1 MTQTAARPAAE
12 TMAAFARR
20 LGVARS
26 TITRAAQ
33 AGRLVTR
40 PDGLVLVA
48 ESLARWHATL
58 GPRADMAERHALAR
72 GAAIPQPPAQSPEQA
87 ASNPAP
93 LPTPHPG
100 AENAAGARFAA
111 LVAASAAHAT
121 GGAAQATPAT
131 AGAGQAAGDGKAA
144 PPADG
149 DADTDGA
156 ARAQHQAA
164 KLHWRNEALRLE
176 IALADG
182 TRLPRAATLAE
193 AQGLGALLRAAVE
206 RIIDQTA
213 PRLAAAATPQDRRRL
228 LQAQL
233 ASVRRQLRRELPAAL
248 RRLQPERNAHTRA
261 QAAADA
267 ANHAATP
274 ANHPTG
280 ATE

>member
-1 MTQTAARPAAE
+1 
-12 TMAAFARR
+12 
-20 LGVARS
+20 
-26 TITRAAQ
+26 
-33 AGRLVTR
+33 
-40 PDGLVLVA
+40 
-48 ESLARWHATL
+48 
-58 GPRADMAERHALAR
+58 
-72 GAAIPQPPAQSPEQA
+72 
-87 ASNPAP
+87 
-93 LPTPHPG
+93 
-100 AENAAGARFAA
+100 
-111 LVAASAAHAT
+111 VAASAAHAT

-131 AGAGQAAGDGKAA
+131 AGTGQAA
-144 PPADG
+144 PLADG
-149 DADTDGA
+149 EADTDGA

-233 ASVRRQLRRELPAAL
+233 ASVRRQLRCELPAAL

-267 ANHAATP
+267 ANHAAAP